1 MLHLPSLYIA
11 PSPKRGRGM
20 FTAQPIAVD
29 DVIEICPV
37 IVLPE
42 DQRPLIDKTKL
53 YDYYFL
59 WSKPKH
65 SIAIV
70 LGYGSIYNHSVQ
82 PNAEM
87 EANTNHLTM
96 TIKCIRPI
104 TPGEEIFINYEGDG
118 KDGVKLWF
126 KPV

>member
-1 MLHLPSLYIA
+1 
-11 PSPKRGRGM
+11 M

-37 IVLPE
+37 VVLPE